1 MLPDNANDD
10 ALQRLTAR
18 AIEESMIATL
28 AMRGAHYPR
37 STDMP
42 AEEMQPLL
50 FAQVMHVYDTDEAF
64 RSWAGLL
71 LKLMQA
77 APDHAFEAAVGATA
91 AALGAIGAWDLPG
104 DSVMDYCE
112 TLYRQLEQ
120 EVLR

>member
-1 MLPDNANDD
+1 MRPNPPTTD
-10 ALQRLTAR
+10 ALQRLTDR
-18 AIEESMIATL
+18 AVEESLIATL

-42 AEEMQPLL
+42 VEEMQPLL
-50 FAQVMHVYDTDEAF
+50 FAQVMHVYDTDESFNA
-64 RSWAGLL
+64 WAGLL

-77 APDHAFEAAVGATA
+77 APDYAFEAAVDTTA

-104 DSVMDYCE
+104 DSVMAYCE
-112 TLYRQLEQ
+112 TLYRQLEV